1 MCFLTDWWLTR
12 CAVVTIMIAIVAR
25 PVLAGT
31 YLHCATTR
39 VVIVNAP
46 TGDTSSRS
54 EESLSFVIDDVGKKL
69 TFANGGSLEVTRF
82 DQNWISANR
91 DDIFYELNRQDGTLS
106 FASSTTKNNVTTLVV
121 GSGRCNET
129 GTALWG

>member
-1 MCFLTDWWLTR
+1 MRFVVDCALTR
-12 CAVVTIMIAIVAR
+12 CAVATIMIAIVGWPALAR
-25 PVLAGT
+25 T
-31 YLHCATTR
+31 YLYCSTTR
-39 VVIVNAP
+39 VVVISAP
-46 TGDTSSRS
+46 TGDTSTRNQD
-54 EESLSFVIDDVGKKL
+54 SLTFIIDDVGKKL